1 MKSHEKSEVYS
12 SKVILRHIE
21 KHVANHYNCK
31 AAHSRTGWLD
41 QYAQRF

>member
-1 MKSHEKSEVYS
+1 MTKYEKSEVYS
-12 SKVILRHIE
+12 SKVVLRHVE

-31 AAHSRTGWLD
+31 AAHGRTGCLD